1 MNTLVPILA
10 LAAGFLVGYTG
21 ILPDIY
27 FSIDWPEVLLFALML
42 QVGMGLGVRPDLM
55 DIFKSLNIKTLLLP
69 IFTILGTLLFSTLAI
84 FIFSHGN
91 PSDILAIGSG
101 FGYYS
106 LSSVLI
112 AKMKSATVGVN
123 IAGQIAA
130 IALVANVIREV
141 IAVSTCSFMSR
152 RGKGMAAISVAGVSS
167 MDMCLPMIIG
177 SGNDRQLVSA
187 AVVHGVVLEFSVPL
201 LVAFF
206 CGL

>member
-84 FIFSHGN
+84 FIFR
-91 PSDILAIGSG
+91 
-101 FGYYS
+101 
-106 LSSVLI
+106 
-112 AKMKSATVGVN
+112 M
-123 IAGQIAA
+123 
-130 IALVANVIREV
+130 VIRRIYLPLGV
-141 IAVSTCSFMSR
+141 A
-152 RGKGMAAISVAGVSS
+152 SVTIRYRQ
-167 MDMCLPMIIG
+167 CLL
-177 SGNDRQLVSA
+177 RK
-187 AVVHGVVLEFSVPL
+187 
-201 LVAFF
+201 
-206 CGL
+206 